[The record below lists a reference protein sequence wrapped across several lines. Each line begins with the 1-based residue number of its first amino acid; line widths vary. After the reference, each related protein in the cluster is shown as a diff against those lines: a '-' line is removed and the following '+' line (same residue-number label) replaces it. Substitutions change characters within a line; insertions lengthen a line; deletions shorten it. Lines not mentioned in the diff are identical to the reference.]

1 MKKLLG
7 IVAVVLLVVAVAAI
21 TMRER
26 IVERA
31 MPRIVEQNML
41 RDVVSDLPDG
51 LHVFVCGA
59 GSPMPNPNA
68 GGPCLVVIA
77 GTDVYVVDSGT
88 GGSRTMALAGIN
100 PGAVKGLFLT
110 HFHSDHI
117 DGLGEMMLQRW
128 VGGSH
133 AAPLPVYGPVG
144 VETIVSGFNLA
155 YTPDFGYRV
164 AHHGEDVVP
173 RSGAGG
179 QAIAFGVPGAGASVP
194 VLEEN
199 GLTVIAFSV
208 DHSPVEPSVGY
219 RFDYKGRSVT
229 ISGDT
234 AKSDNLEQF
243 AKGTDLLMHEG
254 LSAHMI
260 KIMQAAAKKAGRDN
274 IAKIMHDIQDYHAT
288 PVEAAQSATIADAD
302 MLGFYHIV
310 PPLLV
315 GPMKGIFLRGVEDAY
330 DGPVVVSQDGTFYHL
345 PAGSDDITVD

>member
-7 IVAVVLLVVAVAAI
+7 IIVGLLLVIVAIGVA
-21 TMRER
+21 MRET
-26 IVERA
+26 IVERM
-31 MPRIVEQNML
+31 MPNIIAQNMT
-41 RDVVSDLPDG
+41 RDVVGDLPDG

-77 GTDVYVVDSGT
+77 GQDIYVVDSGT
-88 GGSRTMALAGIN
+88 GGSRTMTLGGVN

-133 AAPLPVYGPVG
+133 TAPLPVYGPVG
-144 VETIVSGFNLA
+144 VEAIVAGFNMA
-155 YTPDFGYRV
+155 YTQDFTYRV
-164 AHHGEDVVP
+164 AHHGEGVVP

-179 QAIAFGVPGAGASVP
+179 KPIAFGIPRAGEAVP
-194 VLEEN
+194 VLEEDD
-199 GLTVIAFSV
+199 LTVIAFAV
-208 DHSPVEPSVGY
+208 DHSPVSPAVGY

-234 AKSDNLEQF
+234 SKSENLEKF

-254 LSAHMI
+254 LAAHMV
-260 KIMQAAAKKAGRDN
+260 KIMGETAKQVGRDN
-274 IAKIMHDIQDYHAT
+274 IATIMHDIQDYHAT
-288 PVEAAQSATIADAD
+288 PVEAAQSAQTAGAK

-315 GPMKGIFLRGVEDAY
+315 APMEGIFLRGVDEAY
-330 DGPVVVSQDGTFYHL
+330 SGPVVVSKDGTFYHI
-345 PAGSDDITVD
+345 PVGTDDVYVD